1 MSNGAGSEFSKMS
14 KLKPKDK
21 LKQAQRKSM
30 MIQRMTSAR
39 KVNKNPTNIED
50 ILMNLCH
57 SLAINEK
64 TVFVAQLR
72 KLMLA
77 VDQEDEKLQA

>member
-1 MSNGAGSEFSKMS
+1 
-14 KLKPKDK
+14 
-21 LKQAQRKSM
+21 
-30 MIQRMTSAR
+30 MTSAR
-39 KVNKNPTNIED
+39 KVNKNTSSVED
-50 ILMNLCH
+50 IMMNLCH

-77 VDQEDEKLQA
+77 VDQEDEKLKN